1 MMKNELALRQ
11 AQGPAKAKVVE
22 PVETPTKQLIMKT
35 RNIIITIVTAATVLI
50 AISCN
55 HENNYLPK
63 PRGYFR
69 NDLPEKGYTKV
80 DTIERYSF
88 ECPHYAIITPDF
100 YSPDEKNWINIE
112 MPTFKGSIH
121 LTHKNVNN
129 NLGEY
134 LEDVH
139 TMVTKHL
146 QKANGVH
153 DSLIVNEEHRVYGM
167 FIEMDGKGVATPM
180 QFYLTD
186 STKNFV
192 RGALYFNF
200 KPDND
205 SMQPVINF
213 IREDIDHLI
222 NTFEWK

>member
-1 MMKNELALRQ
+1 MKNRVSILLA
-11 AQGPAKAKVVE
+11 AVAIAC
-22 PVETPTKQLIMKT
+22 
-35 RNIIITIVTAATVLI
+35 I

-55 HENNYLPK
+55 NGDNYLPK

-69 NDLPEKGYTKV
+69 IDLPEKAYSRV

-88 ECPHYAIITPDF
+88 ECPQYAQVTPDP
-100 YSPDEKNWINIE
+100 YSPDEKNWVNIE
-112 MPTFKGSIH
+112 MPQFKGSIH
-121 LTHKNVNN
+121 LTYKPVEG
-129 NLGEY
+129 NLSEY

-139 TMVTKHL
+139 TMVVKHL
-146 QKANGVH
+146 QKANGVR
-153 DSLIVNEEHRVYGM
+153 DSLIVDEEHDVYGL

-222 NTFEWK
+222 STFEWK

>member
-1 MMKNELALRQ
+1 MKNKVSILLVALA
-11 AQGPAKAKVVE
+11 
-22 PVETPTKQLIMKT
+22 
-35 RNIIITIVTAATVLI
+35 I
-50 AISCN
+50 AVIAFSCN
-55 HENNYLPK
+55 SDDNYLPK

-69 NDLPEKGYTKV
+69 IDLPEKAYTKV
-80 DTIERYSF
+80 DTIEKYSF
-88 ECPHYAIITPDF
+88 ECPNYALVTPDI
-100 YSPDEKNWINIE
+100 YSPNEKNWVNIE
-112 MPTFKGSIH
+112 MPQFKGSIH
-121 LTHKNVNN
+121 MTHKPVNG

-139 TMVTKHL
+139 TMVVKHL
-146 QKANGVH
+146 QKANGMR
-153 DSLIVNEEHRVYGM
+153 DSLIVNEEHNVYGM

-200 KPDND
+200 QPDND

-213 IREDIDHLI
+213 IRADIDHLI

>member
-1 MMKNELALRQ
+1 MKNRLSVLLVALAI
-11 AQGPAKAKVVE
+11 A
-22 PVETPTKQLIMKT
+22 I
-35 RNIIITIVTAATVLI
+35 I
-50 AISCN
+50 AISCDR
-55 HENNYLPK
+55 EPNYLPK

-69 NDLPEKGYTKV
+69 IDLPEKTYTKV

-88 ECPHYAIITPDF
+88 ECPQYAQVTPDP
-100 YSPDEKNWINIE
+100 YSPDEKNWVNIE
-112 MPTFKGSIH
+112 MPQFKGSIH
-121 LTHKNVNN
+121 ITHKPVDG
-129 NLGEY
+129 NLSEY

-146 QKANGVH
+146 QKANGVR
-153 DSLIVNEEHRVYGM
+153 DSLIVNEEHNVYGL

-213 IREDIDHLI
+213 IRQDIDHLI
-222 NTFEWK
+222 NTLEWK

>member
-1 MMKNELALRQ
+1 MPTPSASRKLKLYLMKNKLSILLVALA
-11 AQGPAKAKVVE
+11 
-22 PVETPTKQLIMKT
+22 
-35 RNIIITIVTAATVLI
+35 I
-50 AISCN
+50 AFVANSCD
-55 HENNYLPK
+55 NNDSYLPK

-69 NDLPEKGYTKV
+69 IDLPEKSYSRV

-88 ECPHYAIITPDF
+88 ECPDYALLTYDR
-100 YSPDEKNWINIE
+100 YSPDEKNWVNIE
-112 MPTFKGSIH
+112 MPQFKGSIH
-121 LTHKNVNN
+121 LTHKPVNG

-146 QKANGVH
+146 QKANGVR
-153 DSLIVNEEHRVYGM
+153 DSLIVNDEHQVYGL

-200 KPDND
+200 QPDND

-213 IREDIDHLI
+213 IREDIDHMI

>member
-1 MMKNELALRQ
+1 MKNKLSILF
-11 AQGPAKAKVVE
+11 
-22 PVETPTKQLIMKT
+22 
-35 RNIIITIVTAATVLI
+35 I
-50 AISCN
+50 AFAIAFVANSCDGN
-55 HENNYLPK
+55 DNYLPK

-69 NDLPEKGYTKV
+69 IDLPERSYSHV

-88 ECPHYAIITPDF
+88 ECPDYALLTYDR
-100 YSPDEKNWINIE
+100 YSPHEKNWVNIE
-112 MPTFKGSIH
+112 MPQFKGSIH
-121 LTHKNVNN
+121 LTHKPVNG
-129 NLGEY
+129 NLGNY

-139 TMVTKHL
+139 TMLTKHL
-146 QKANGVH
+146 QKANGIR
-153 DSLIVNEEHRVYGM
+153 DSLIVNYEHQVYGL

-200 KPDND
+200 LPNND

-213 IREDIDHLI
+213 IREDIDHMI

>member
-1 MMKNELALRQ
+1 MKPNKLILLLA
-11 AQGPAKAKVVE
+11 AMAVVCF
-22 PVETPTKQLIMKT
+22 
-35 RNIIITIVTAATVLI
+35 IV
-50 AISCN
+50 SCN
-55 HENNYLPK
+55 NEKTYLPK

-69 NDLPEKGYTKV
+69 IDLPEKAYSRV

-88 ECPHYAIITPDF
+88 ECPQYAMITPDP
-100 YSPDEKNWINIE
+100 YSPNEKNWVNIE
-112 MPTFKGSIH
+112 MPQFKGSIH
-121 LTHKNVNN
+121 ITHKPVNG
-129 NLGEY
+129 NLSEY

-139 TMVTKHL
+139 TMITKHL
-146 QKANGVH
+146 QKANGVS
-153 DSLIVNEEHRVYGM
+153 DSLIVNDEHHVYGL

-186 STKNFV
+186 STRNFV

-213 IREDIDHLI
+213 IREDIDHMI

>member
-1 MMKNELALRQ
+1 MKNRLFILVLVSVLVCVAVGCDRQ
-11 AQGPAKAKVVE
+11 SG
-22 PVETPTKQLIMKT
+22 
-35 RNIIITIVTAATVLI
+35 
-50 AISCN
+50 
-55 HENNYLPK
+55 YLPK

-69 NDLPEKGYTKV
+69 IDLPEKTYVKV
-80 DTIERYSF
+80 DTIEKYSF
-88 ECPHYAIITPDF
+88 ECPQYALVTPDP
-100 YSPDEKNWINIE
+100 YSPDEKNWVNIE
-112 MPTFKGSIH
+112 MPQFKGSIH
-121 LTHKNVNN
+121 LTHKDVNG

-146 QKANGVH
+146 QKANGMR
-153 DSLIVNEEHRVYGM
+153 DSLIVNDAHRVYGLL
-167 FIEMDGKGVATPM
+167 IEMDGKGVATPM

-186 STKNFV
+186 STRNFI

-213 IREDIDHLI
+213 IRQDIDHLI
-222 NTFEWK
+222 ETLEWK

>member
-1 MMKNELALRQ
+1 MMKNR
-11 AQGPAKAKVVE
+11 
-22 PVETPTKQLIMKT
+22 
-35 RNIIITIVTAATVLI
+35 ITILLVVLAI
-50 AISCN
+50 AIIAASCTD
-55 HENNYLPK
+55 EAAYLPK

-69 NDLPEKGYTKV
+69 IDLPEKSYSKV

-88 ECPHYAIITPDF
+88 ECPSYALVTPDP
-100 YSPDEKNWINIE
+100 YSPDEKNWVNIE
-112 MPTFKGSIH
+112 MPVFKGSIH
-121 LTHKNVNN
+121 LTHKPVNG

-146 QKANGVH
+146 QKANGMR
-153 DSLIVNEEHRVYGM
+153 DSLIVNDEHKVYGL
-167 FIEMDGKGVATPM
+167 FIEMDGKGVATQM

-186 STKNFV
+186 STRNFV

-200 KPDND
+200 QPDND

-213 IREDIDHLI
+213 IREDIEHLI

>member
-1 MMKNELALRQ
+1 MKNR
-11 AQGPAKAKVVE
+11 
-22 PVETPTKQLIMKT
+22 IS
-35 RNIIITIVTAATVLI
+35 VLLVAFAI
-50 AISCN
+50 AIIASSCN
-55 HENNYLPK
+55 REPNYLPK

-69 NDLPEKGYTKV
+69 IDLPEKTYTKV

-88 ECPHYAIITPDF
+88 ECPDYALLTYDR

-112 MPTFKGSIH
+112 FPQFKGSIH
-121 LTHKNVNN
+121 LTHKPVSG
-129 NLGEY
+129 NLGDY

-139 TMVTKHL
+139 TMVVKHL
-146 QKANGVH
+146 QKANGVR
-153 DSLIVNEEHRVYGM
+153 DSLIINEEHQVYGL

-186 STKNFV
+186 STRNFV

-200 KPDND
+200 QPNND

-213 IREDIDHLI
+213 IRQDIDHLF

>member
-1 MMKNELALRQ
+1 MRINKLILFLA
-11 AQGPAKAKVVE
+11 AVV
-22 PVETPTKQLIMKT
+22 LACF
-35 RNIIITIVTAATVLI
+35 IV
-50 AISCN
+50 SCN
-55 HENNYLPK
+55 NGEAYLPK

-69 NDLPEKGYTKV
+69 IDLPEKAYTRV

-88 ECPHYAIITPDF
+88 ECPQYALATPDP
-100 YSPDEKNWINIE
+100 YSPNEKNWVNIE
-112 MPTFKGSIH
+112 MPQFKGSIH
-121 LTHKNVNN
+121 ITHKPVNG
-129 NLGEY
+129 NLSEY

-146 QKANGVH
+146 QKANGVS
-153 DSLIVNEEHRVYGM
+153 DSLIVNDEHHVYGL

-186 STKNFV
+186 STRNFV

>member
-1 MMKNELALRQ
+1 MKN
-11 AQGPAKAKVVE
+11 KVFILFAVL
-22 PVETPTKQLIMKT
+22 V
-35 RNIIITIVTAATVLI
+35 IVGI
-50 AISCN
+50 AISCDRQSG
-55 HENNYLPK
+55 YLPK

-69 NDLPEKGYTKV
+69 IDLPEKSYNTV

-88 ECPHYAIITPDF
+88 ECPQYALVTPDP

-112 MPTFKGSIH
+112 MPAFNGSIH
-121 LTHKNVNN
+121 LTHKPVNG

-146 QKANGVH
+146 QKANGVR
-153 DSLIVNEEHRVYGM
+153 DSLIFNEEHRVYGL

-186 STKNFV
+186 STRNFV

-200 KPDND
+200 VPDND

-213 IREDIDHLI
+213 IRADIDHLI
-222 NTFEWK
+222 ETFEWK

>member
-1 MMKNELALRQ
+1 MRFNKLCILLVATLTLVIAFSCDRQ
-11 AQGPAKAKVVE
+11 PN
-22 PVETPTKQLIMKT
+22 P
-35 RNIIITIVTAATVLI
+35 
-50 AISCN
+50 
-55 HENNYLPK
+55 LPK

-69 NDLPEKGYTKV
+69 IDLPEKAYVKV
-80 DTIERYSF
+80 DTIEKYSF
-88 ECPHYAIITPDF
+88 ECPEYAYITHDR
-100 YSPDEKNWINIE
+100 YSPNEKNWVNIE
-112 MPTFKGSIH
+112 MPLFKGSIH
-121 LTHKNVNN
+121 LTHKPVDG
-129 NLGEY
+129 NLADY

-146 QKANGVH
+146 QKANGVR
-153 DSLIVNEEHRVYGM
+153 DSLIFNEEHNVYGL

-186 STKNFV
+186 STRNFV

>member
-1 MMKNELALRQ
+1 MKNNLHIDTGLRDAGRETRETLTMKSNRIISVLAALTL
-11 AQGPAKAKVVE
+11 VV
-22 PVETPTKQLIMKT
+22 T
-35 RNIIITIVTAATVLI
+35 
-50 AISCN
+50 AISCDRQPN
-55 HENNYLPK
+55 PLPK

-69 NDLPEKGYTKV
+69 IDLPEKSYTKV

-88 ECPHYAIITPDF
+88 ECPEYAQITSDR
-100 YSPDEKNWINIE
+100 YSPDEKNWINVE
-112 MPTFKGSIH
+112 MPQFRGSIH
-121 LTHKNVNN
+121 LTHKNVDG
-129 NLGEY
+129 NLGDY

-146 QKANGVH
+146 QKANGVR
-153 DSLIVNEEHRVYGM
+153 DSLIVNEEHHVYGL
-167 FIEMDGKGVATPM
+167 FIEMDGKNVATPM

-200 KPDND
+200 QPNND

-213 IREDIDHLI
+213 IRDDIDHMI
-222 NTFEWK
+222 STFEWK

>member
-1 MMKNELALRQ
+1 MLRQ
-11 AQGPAKAKVVE
+11 AQQPKVPE
-22 PVETPTKQLIMKT
+22 PVEGPTNRINMRISKF
-35 RNIIITIVTAATVLI
+35 IIPLTVMVL
-50 AISCN
+50 AFVAFSCDRDT
-55 HENNYLPK
+55 NYLPK

-69 NDLPEKGYTKV
+69 IDLPEKAYTKV

-88 ECPHYAIITPDF
+88 ECPVYAFVTPDP
-100 YSPDEKNWINIE
+100 YSPDEKNWVNIE
-112 MPTFKGSIH
+112 MPQFKGSIH
-121 LTHKNVNN
+121 LTHKPVDG

-146 QKANGVH
+146 QKANGMR
-153 DSLIVNEEHRVYGM
+153 DSLIVNDEHNVYGM

-186 STKNFV
+186 STSNFV

-213 IREDIDHLI
+213 IRKDIDHLI
-222 NTFEWK
+222 ETFEWK

>member
-1 MMKNELALRQ
+1 MKNELALRQ

-35 RNIIITIVTAATVLI
+35 RNIIIPIVTAAIVLF

-69 NDLPEKGYTKV
+69 IDLPEKEYMKV
-80 DTIERYSF
+80 DTIECYSF
-88 ECPHYAIITPDF
+88 ECPQYAIITPDF

-121 LTHKNVNN
+121 LTHKDVND

-153 DSLIVNEEHRVYGM
+153 DSLIVNEEHQVYGM

-200 KPDND
+200 LPNND

-213 IREDIDHLI
+213 IREDIDHMI

>member
-1 MMKNELALRQ
+1 MKNKISILFA
-11 AQGPAKAKVVE
+11 AC
-22 PVETPTKQLIMKT
+22 
-35 RNIIITIVTAATVLI
+35 IIALI

-55 HENNYLPK
+55 NNDSYLPK

-69 NDLPEKGYTKV
+69 IDLPEKAYTKV

-88 ECPHYAIITPDF
+88 ECPEYAQITFDR
-100 YSPDEKNWINIE
+100 YSPNEKNWINIE
-112 MPTFKGSIH
+112 MPQFKGSIH
-121 LTHKNVNN
+121 LTHKNVNG
-129 NLGEY
+129 NLSEY

-146 QKANGVH
+146 QKANGVR
-153 DSLIVNEEHRVYGM
+153 DSLIYNDEHDVYGL

-186 STKNFV
+186 STRNFV

>member
-1 MMKNELALRQ
+1 LRVE
-11 AQGPAKAKVVE
+11 AKVVE
-22 PVETPTKQLIMKT
+22 PVETPTKKYKMKL
-35 RNIIITIVTAATVLI
+35 NKFITPLVTLVL
-50 AISCN
+50 ACFAFSC
-55 HENNYLPK
+55 ERDSNYLPK

-69 NDLPEKGYTKV
+69 IDLPEKAYTRI
-80 DTIERYSF
+80 DTIEKYSF
-88 ECPHYAIITPDF
+88 EYPEYALITPDP
-100 YSPDEKNWINIE
+100 YSPNEKNWVNIE
-112 MPTFKGSIH
+112 MPQFKGSIH
-121 LTHKNVNN
+121 LTHKPVNG

-146 QKANGVH
+146 QKANGVR
-153 DSLIVNEEHRVYGM
+153 DSLIVNEEHQVYGL

-200 KPDND
+200 LPNND

-213 IREDIDHLI
+213 IREDIDHMI

>member
-1 MMKNELALRQ
+1 MKNYKFIIPLA
-11 AQGPAKAKVVE
+11 VVVLAFIAVSCDDE
-22 PVETPTKQLIMKT
+22 
-35 RNIIITIVTAATVLI
+35 AA
-50 AISCN
+50 
-55 HENNYLPK
+55 YLPK

-69 NDLPEKGYTKV
+69 IDLPEKSYSRV

-88 ECPHYAIITPDF
+88 ECPDYATLTYDR
-100 YSPDEKNWINIE
+100 YSPNEKNWVNVE
-112 MPTFKGSIH
+112 MPQFKGSIH
-121 LTHKNVNN
+121 LTHKPVNG

-146 QKANGVH
+146 QKANGVR
-153 DSLIVNEEHRVYGM
+153 DSLIANDEHRVYGLL
-167 FIEMDGKGVATPM
+167 IEMDGKGVATPM

-186 STKNFV
+186 STRNFV

-213 IREDIDHLI
+213 IRQDIDHLI
-222 NTFEWK
+222 ETFEWKQVP

>member
-1 MMKNELALRQ
+1 MKNKSVLR
-11 AQGPAKAKVVE
+11 PNRSDMK
-22 PVETPTKQLIMKT
+22 TKQF
-35 RNIIITIVTAATVLI
+35 IIPIVVLFMAWI
-50 AISCN
+50 AVSCDRQSD
-55 HENNYLPK
+55 YLPK

-69 NDLPEKGYTKV
+69 IDQPEKAYTRV

-88 ECPHYAIITPDF
+88 ECPQYALVTPDP
-100 YSPDEKNWINIE
+100 YSPNEKNWVNIE
-112 MPTFKGSIH
+112 MPQFKGSIH
-121 LTHKNVNN
+121 LTHKPVNG

-139 TMVTKHL
+139 TMVVKHL
-146 QKANGVH
+146 QKANGMR
-153 DSLIVNEEHRVYGM
+153 DSLIVNEEHQVYGL

-222 NTFEWK
+222 ETFEWK

>member
-1 MMKNELALRQ
+1 MKNKLPILLVALPILLVALALLAVAFSCDRQ
-11 AQGPAKAKVVE
+11 LNP
-22 PVETPTKQLIMKT
+22 
-35 RNIIITIVTAATVLI
+35 
-50 AISCN
+50 
-55 HENNYLPK
+55 LPK

-69 NDLPEKGYTKV
+69 IDLPKKAYVKV
-80 DTIERYSF
+80 DTIEKYSF
-88 ECPHYAIITPDF
+88 ECPQYALITPDP
-100 YSPDEKNWINIE
+100 YSPDEKNWVNVE
-112 MPTFKGSIH
+112 MPQFKGSIH
-121 LTHKNVNN
+121 LTHKPVDG

-146 QKANGVH
+146 QKANGVR
-153 DSLIVNEEHRVYGM
+153 DSLIFNEEHDVYGL

-186 STKNFV
+186 STRNFV

>member
-1 MMKNELALRQ
+1 MKINKFIIPLVALVLAC
-11 AQGPAKAKVVE
+11 
-22 PVETPTKQLIMKT
+22 
-35 RNIIITIVTAATVLI
+35 I
-50 AISCN
+50 AISCDDSDS
-55 HENNYLPK
+55 YLPK

-69 NDLPEKGYTKV
+69 IDLPEKAYTHV

-88 ECPHYAIITPDF
+88 ECPQYAFVTPDP
-100 YSPDEKNWINIE
+100 YSPNEKNWINIE
-112 MPTFKGSIH
+112 MPQFKGSIH
-121 LTHKNVNN
+121 LTHKSVDG

-139 TMVTKHL
+139 TMITKHL
-146 QKANGVH
+146 QKANGVR
-153 DSLIVNEEHRVYGM
+153 DSLIANEEQQVYGM

-186 STKNFV
+186 STHNFV

>member
-1 MMKNELALRQ
+1 MKNKVSILLATLAIACIAVSCDRQ
-11 AQGPAKAKVVE
+11 
-22 PVETPTKQLIMKT
+22 
-35 RNIIITIVTAATVLI
+35 
-50 AISCN
+50 SS
-55 HENNYLPK
+55 YLPK

-69 NDLPEKGYTKV
+69 IDLPEKAYVKV
-80 DTIERYSF
+80 DTIEKYSF
-88 ECPHYAIITPDF
+88 ECPQYAQVTPDP
-100 YSPDEKNWINIE
+100 YSPDEKNWVNIE

-121 LTHKNVNN
+121 LTHKPVDD

-146 QKANGVH
+146 QKANGVR
-153 DSLIVNEEHRVYGM
+153 DSLIVNEEHQVYGL

-213 IREDIDHLI
+213 IRKDIDHMI
-222 NTFEWK
+222 ETFEWK

>member
-1 MMKNELALRQ
+1 MRFNKLCILLVATLTLVIAFSCDRQ
-11 AQGPAKAKVVE
+11 PN
-22 PVETPTKQLIMKT
+22 P
-35 RNIIITIVTAATVLI
+35 
-50 AISCN
+50 
-55 HENNYLPK
+55 LPK

-69 NDLPEKGYTKV
+69 IDLPEKAYVKV
-80 DTIERYSF
+80 DTIEKYSF
-88 ECPHYAIITPDF
+88 ECPEYAYITHDR
-100 YSPDEKNWINIE
+100 YSPNEKNWVNIE
-112 MPTFKGSIH
+112 MPLFKGSIH
-121 LTHKNVNN
+121 LTHKPVDG
-129 NLGEY
+129 NLADY

-146 QKANGVH
+146 QKANGVR
-153 DSLIVNEEHRVYGM
+153 DSLIFNEEHNVYGL

-186 STKNFV
+186 STRNFV

-213 IREDIDHLI
+213 IRDDIDHLI

>member
-1 MMKNELALRQ
+1 MKNKISILFAALA
-11 AQGPAKAKVVE
+11 
-22 PVETPTKQLIMKT
+22 I
-35 RNIIITIVTAATVLI
+35 VLI

-55 HENNYLPK
+55 REPYYLPK

-69 NDLPEKGYTKV
+69 IDLPEKTYVKV
-80 DTIERYSF
+80 DTIEKYSF
-88 ECPHYAIITPDF
+88 ECPQYALITPDP
-100 YSPDEKNWINIE
+100 YSPDEKNWVNIE
-112 MPTFKGSIH
+112 MPQFKGSIH
-121 LTHKNVNN
+121 LTHKPVDG

-146 QKANGVH
+146 QKANGVR
-153 DSLIVNEEHRVYGM
+153 DSLIFNEEHDVYGL
-167 FIEMDGKGVATPM
+167 FIEMDGKGVATTM
-180 QFYLTD
+180 QFYMTD

-200 KPDND
+200 QPNND

-213 IREDIDHLI
+213 IKEDIDHLI
-222 NTFEWK
+222 NTFKWK